1 MTDAWNFAEVSTF
14 WRYYQ
19 PLTPWGRDAHQAR
32 EVLVDPVAIARRH
45 DDIEAALQW
54 LEARKPDPVALDRM
68 AYHLKRMPRLPLSE
82 KDEYEI
88 LELFQVKKFLA
99 NYRGLLS
106 LLDGRETHRFGLVP
120 VAGELAGEL
129 DKGGSDAETF
139 YLADSYDA
147 ELGPLR
153 AELAEVDDSLRAL
166 RTGSEQ
172 KAASDHG
179 LVFDGREFVIV
190 DRAQAGP
197 LLSEPGRYALEP
209 YDDSAWLVRLLPEA
223 RSLVLSDK
231 RERLLQQEQ
240 ETENRVLARL
250 SALVRQAMPGLK
262 AAVQAVLRWDLARAG
277 AVLALAHGLTRPVL
291 DSSCLELASA
301 RLVPCEEEC
310 RELGLAYTPLDARF
324 DASAVVL
331 FGSNMGGK
339 TVVLKTVLFFQL
351 LSQAGLF
358 VPASRFAT
366 RVYQHIEYIGALAGE
381 RLAGL
386 SGFGFEV
393 WRFAKA
399 NRDSGD
405 ALIAFDELARTT
417 GSHEAEALLSAIVEQ
432 YAGAGAATRAFFA
445 THFRGIVRTPGA
457 EYRRMRGLDRE
468 AAGKELGHATEHRV
482 GVTKRSDGATEQHD
496 GATERSDGATERS
509 DGDASLADRLASINR
524 HMRYEVVDD
533 DPATP
538 AESDALAIA
547 GMLGLDPALVRRA
560 EYFFHKDES

>member
-1 MTDAWNFAEVSTF
+1 MTDAWNFAQVDAF
-14 WRYYQ
+14 WRHFQ
-19 PLTPWGRDAHQAR
+19 PLTPWGRDAHQTR
-32 EVLVDPVAIARRH
+32 QVLADPAAIALRH
-45 DDIEAALQW
+45 DDIEAALHW

-82 KDEYEI
+82 KDEYEL

-99 NYRGLLS
+99 NFRGLLS
-106 LLDGRETHRFGLVP
+106 LVDDREINRFGLVP
-120 VAGELAGEL
+120 VTGDLAGEL
-129 DKGGSDAETF
+129 DRGGSDAETF
-139 YLADSYDA
+139 YLADSYDP

-153 AELAEVDDSLRAL
+153 ARLAEVDADLRAL
-166 RTGSEQ
+166 RAGSEQ
-172 KAASDHG
+172 KANADHG
-179 LVFDGREFVIV
+179 LAFDGREFVIV
-190 DRAQAGP
+190 DRVKAGP
-197 LLSEPGRYALEP
+197 LLAEPGRYALEP
-209 YDDSAWLVRLLPEA
+209 YDDVSWLVRLLPES
-223 RSLVLSDK
+223 RSLALSDK

-240 ETENRVLARL
+240 EVENRVLARL
-250 SALVRQAMPGLK
+250 SALVSQAMPGLRL
-262 AAVQAVLRWDLARAG
+262 AVQAVLRWDLARAG

-291 DSSCLELASA
+291 DSPCLELASA

-310 RELGLAYTPLDARF
+310 RELGLGYTPLDARF

-358 VPASRFAT
+358 VPASRFAS
-366 RVYQHIEYIGALAGE
+366 RIYQHIEYIGALAGE

-399 NRDSGD
+399 NRDSSD

-432 YAGAGAATRAFFA
+432 YARAGPATRAFFA

-457 EYRRMRGLDRE
+457 EYRKMRGLDRK
-468 AAGKELGHATEHRV
+468 AV
-482 GVTKRSDGATEQHD
+482 GEDLNPGGDAP
-496 GATERSDGATERS
+496 
-509 DGDASLADRLASINR
+509 DASLADRLASINR
-524 HMRYEVVDD
+524 HMRYEVVND
-533 DPATP
+533 DPAAP

-547 GMLGLDPALVRRA
+547 RMLGLDPALVERA
-560 EYFFHKDES
+560 EYFFNKDES